1 MFIVML
7 LHKTVFC
14 RNLAKLVLVYLRVVL
29 DHFLQAIT
37 KYREFHLYILDVAPP
52 NVVEETS
59 TGNCLF
65 TWGQLEYFSLG
76 EKLLILSFLHR

>member
-14 RNLAKLVLVYLRVVL
+14 RNLAKLVLVYIRVVL

-37 KYREFHLYILDVAPP
+37 KYRASHLYILDGALP
-52 NVVEETS
+52 NVV
-59 TGNCLF
+59 
-65 TWGQLEYFSLG
+65 
-76 EKLLILSFLHR
+76 